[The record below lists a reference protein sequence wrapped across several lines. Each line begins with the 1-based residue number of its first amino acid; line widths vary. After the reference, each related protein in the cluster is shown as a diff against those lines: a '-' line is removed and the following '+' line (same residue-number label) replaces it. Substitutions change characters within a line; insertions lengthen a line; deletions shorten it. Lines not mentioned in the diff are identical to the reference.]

1 MTGDTRSESGVS
13 LTLVGIWWWG
23 FLEVDDGYLR
33 WSPILGFGGCC
44 LDLGEGWVSAG
55 VSSGS
60 D

>member
-1 MTGDTRSESGVS
+1 MS

-23 FLEVDDGYLR
+23 FLEVVDGCLR

-60 D
+60 E